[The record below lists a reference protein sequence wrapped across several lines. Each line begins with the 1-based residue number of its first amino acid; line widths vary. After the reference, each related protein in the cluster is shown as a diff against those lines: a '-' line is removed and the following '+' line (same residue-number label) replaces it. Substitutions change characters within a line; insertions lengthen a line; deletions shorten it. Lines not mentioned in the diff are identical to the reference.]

1 MAFDKLFCS
10 TSVERVQRFLGFS
23 DFRNKIPD
31 TVSIILECFQNLS
44 KMEAGGEGVCVRAH
58 TRRIWSGRESGGEM
72 ISLN

>member
-44 KMEAGGEGVCVRAH
+44 KMEAGGDCVCACTH
-58 TRRIWSGRESGGEM
+58 EEDLEWKGERRGNDLS
-72 ISLN
+72 